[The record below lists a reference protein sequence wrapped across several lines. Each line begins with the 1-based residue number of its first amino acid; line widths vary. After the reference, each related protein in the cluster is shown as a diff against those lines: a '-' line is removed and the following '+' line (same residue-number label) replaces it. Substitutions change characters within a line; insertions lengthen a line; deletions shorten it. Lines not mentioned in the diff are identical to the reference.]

1 MNKDQVLKSLQE
13 IFQDVFDDNELVVDS
28 YTNANQIEGWDSL
41 QQINLISAVEKE
53 FNIRFTLTDLDG
65 LNNVNDFI
73 VLINEKLG

>member
-73 VLINEKLG
+73 VLINEKLE